1 MTGTIPLPVDTLGDR
16 RPRAVRLVVVDHP
29 AGIPPAVARLMWSPT
44 LRPCLTSQRLRQP
57 IFIDFHKVC
66 SVGVVKSVSRL
77 VTTLLAE
84 FNPVEGS
91 KLGEL
96 NAKWDILLGVTAAD
110 SDG

>member
-1 MTGTIPLPVDTLGDR
+1 M
-16 RPRAVRLVVVDHP
+16 
-29 AGIPPAVARLMWSPT
+29 
-44 LRPCLTSQRLRQP
+44 
-57 IFIDFHKVC
+57 
-66 SVGVVKSVSRL
+66 GVVKSVSRL